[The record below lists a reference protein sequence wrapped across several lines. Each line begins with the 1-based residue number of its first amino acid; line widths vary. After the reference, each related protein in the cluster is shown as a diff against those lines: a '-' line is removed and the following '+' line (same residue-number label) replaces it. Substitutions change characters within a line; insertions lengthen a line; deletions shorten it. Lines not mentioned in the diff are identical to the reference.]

1 MTPKNLRKTLS
12 FGKNDNNSD
21 TSVDL
26 DDEDS
31 QKQYGMHI
39 LTEEQIRMRE
49 YHKNI
54 HHKSKE
60 DKEKELSHAKELI
73 HILAREKKERE
84 RKLKMIHDQQ
94 DR

>member
-1 MTPKNLRKTLS
+1 
-12 FGKNDNNSD
+12 
-21 TSVDL
+21 
-26 DDEDS
+26 
-31 QKQYGMHI
+31 MHI

-84 RKLKMIHDQQ
+84 RKLKMIHD
-94 DR
+94 